1 MGQIISL
8 FTILYV
14 ALLRFN
20 LIEHFNCSFV
30 FFYIVNLH
38 ISTIKREN
46 KVKKY
51 IYSVSVIVLMLFTSC
66 DINNDYKES
75 VDLRIEND
83 ANELSKLVQKVE
95 RPLSVDG
102 STASKSTSGSIK
114 AAPTMTVVTEIAAPS
129 IPAGGL
135 SASHIA
141 IVGTRMY
148 VTYHLNNGSDNTS
161 FGGGIQIFDFA
172 TETMVSSATNE
183 AIDWN
188 YLLVDQ
194 ASDRLLIAGEN
205 NAKGAILHEVAT
217 SGGSLT
223 VGTNEVINLGGV
235 SANAV
240 VRTQN
245 IVFVTTGGTDINREP
260 GVYAFEAGNLSG
272 EPSYYASTGLKQVTY
287 HQTEQELMV
296 LRENTGANGE
306 LIIFDSQTILNG
318 TMPQLDWLSALDE
331 IMDMGAPITPERGRN
346 AVHVA
351 TNDVVFVPLGQNGIK
366 VVDVLNGRNNVTDTE
381 TVNGTV
387 NSVSSDD
394 NFVYACL
401 SNGFSIYSRN
411 ASRGTRLD
419 FEGKVSE
426 SSFVADPNDIPNVS
440 INQATT
446 FSYNGND
453 YVAVAAGRAGVKIIR
468 ID

>member
-1 MGQIISL
+1 M
-8 FTILYV
+8 
-14 ALLRFN
+14 
-20 LIEHFNCSFV
+20 
-30 FFYIVNLH
+30 
-38 ISTIKREN
+38 
-46 KVKKY
+46 KKY
-51 IYSVSVIVLMLFTSC
+51 IYSVSVVILLLLTSC
-66 DINNDYKES
+66 DINNDFKES
-75 VDLRIEND
+75 VDLTIQNG
-83 ANELSKLVQKVE
+83 ANELSKLVNKVE
-95 RPLSVDG
+95 RPLSI
-102 STASKSTSGSIK
+102 SNTTSSKAASGSIS
-114 AAPTMTVVTEIAAPS
+114 AAPSMTVVTEIAAPS
-129 IPAGGL
+129 IPAGDL

-217 SGGSLT
+217 TGGNLT

-235 SANAV
+235 SANSV

-245 IVFVTTGGTDINREP
+245 IVFVTTGGTDISKNP
-260 GVYAFEAGNLSG
+260 GIYAFEAGNLSG
-272 EPSYYASTGLKQVTY
+272 TPSYYASTGLKQATY
-287 HQTEQELMV
+287 HTSEQELMV
-296 LRENTGANGE
+296 LRENTNANGE
-306 LIIFDSQTILNG
+306 LIIFDSNTILNG
-318 TMPQLDWLSALDE
+318 TMPQLDWTAALDE
-331 IMDMGAPITPERGRN
+331 VIDMGAQITPARGRN

-351 TNDVVFVPLGQNGIK
+351 SNDVVFVPLGQNGIK
-366 VVDVLNGRNNVTDTE
+366 VVNILNGSNNITDTE
-381 TVNGTV
+381 QVNGTV
-387 NSVSSDD
+387 NSLTSD
-394 NFVYACL
+394 NNYVYASL
-401 SNGFSIYSRN
+401 SNGFSIYSR
-411 ASRGTRLD
+411 SGGRGINLNLEGTIGELD
-419 FEGKVSE
+419 
-426 SSFVADPNDIPNVS
+426 FVADPADVSTVS

-446 FSYNGND
+446 FSFNGNN

>member
-1 MGQIISL
+1 M
-8 FTILYV
+8 
-14 ALLRFN
+14 
-20 LIEHFNCSFV
+20 
-30 FFYIVNLH
+30 
-38 ISTIKREN
+38 
-46 KVKKY
+46 KKY

>member
-1 MGQIISL
+1 MVILSISTPTYDLSKVKNITISL
-8 FTILYV
+8 
-14 ALLRFN
+14 LLAF
-20 LIEHFNCSFV
+20 
-30 FFYIVNLH
+30 
-38 ISTIKREN
+38 
-46 KVKKY
+46 
-51 IYSVSVIVLMLFTSC
+51 SVLLASC
-66 DINNDYKES
+66 DHSNTYKES
-75 VDLRIEND
+75 VDITVLDD
-83 ANELSKLVQKVE
+83 ATELAKLVQKVE
-95 RPLSVDG
+95 RPLSI
-102 STASKSTSGSIK
+102 SSNTAAKMAANAISS
-114 AAPTMTVVTEIAAPS
+114 APTMTVVTEIAAPV

-141 IVGTRMY
+141 IVGTTMY

-172 TETMVSSATNE
+172 TETMLSSATNE

-194 ASDRLLIAGEN
+194 ASDRLLIAGDN
-205 NAKGAILHEVAT
+205 NAKGAILHAVETLAGNV
-217 SGGSLT
+217 S
-223 VGTNEVINLGGV
+223 VGENEVINLGGV

-245 IVFVTTGGTDINREP
+245 IVFVATGGTDISKEP
-260 GVYAFEAGNLSG
+260 GLYAFEADNLNTS
-272 EPSYYASTGLKQVTY
+272 PSYYASTGLKQVTY
-287 HQTEQELMV
+287 HTSEQELMV

-306 LIIFDSQTILNG
+306 LIIFDSNTILNG
-318 TMPQLDWLSALDE
+318 TMPQLNWNAALDE

-366 VVDVLNGRNNVTDTE
+366 VVNIFNGSNTITDTE
-381 TVNGTV
+381 LVNGTV
-387 NSVSSDD
+387 NALSSDN

-401 SNGFSIYSRN
+401 SNGFSIYSRSG
-411 ASRGTRLD
+411 SRGSQLT
-419 FEGKVSE
+419 FEGKVNE
-426 SSFVADPNDIPNVS
+426 AAFVDNPADVALVS

-446 FSYNGND
+446 FSFNGND